1 MVKKWGVNLGLTYG
15 IMLKNVK
22 NQGKSE
28 TLQQVL
34 QKIIIGE
41 MA

>member
-15 IMLKNVK
+15 IMLKK

>member
-15 IMLKNVK
+15 IMLKNVE
-22 NQGKSE
+22 KSRKIE
-28 TLQQVL
+28 TLQQAL

>member
-1 MVKKWGVNLGLTYG
+1 MAKKWGVNLGLTYG
-15 IMLKNVK
+15 IMLK
-22 NQGKSE
+22 E